1 MSDKTKKD
9 VQNLKSTLEENDLQ
23 HFENEGLANLLPKI
37 FSFFPSNVKGIKIL
51 DVGCGPCVIA
61 GIVKL
66 RFDADVYGVD
76 CDSTFVD
83 QAKTKGI
90 KVYGCDLESGSFPF
104 ADGSFD
110 YVLFIEVLEHLAKPE
125 NCLKEI
131 ARVLKPNGILILS
144 TPNLT
149 SLQNRISLFRGKDPL
164 NGNPIDRP
172 YDRHI
177 RLYALNSA
185 TQLLSSWFKIT
196 RIAYLNPHSRKTSKG
211 IGRDFLCY
219 LKKDMSNTMILAC
232 QTTNKKS
239 NASS

>member
-1 MSDKTKKD
+1 MSNEIKKD
-9 VQNLKSTLEENDLQ
+9 MQNLKSTLEKSDLQ
-23 HFENEGLANLLPKI
+23 HFENEGLANLLPKLY
-37 FSFFPSNVKGIKIL
+37 SFFPSNMSGAKIL

-61 GIVKL
+61 GIVKQK
-66 RFDADVYGVD
+66 FDAEVYGVD

-83 QAKTKGI
+83 QAKAKGI
-90 KVYGCDLESGSFPF
+90 KVYACDLENGSFPF

-110 YVLFIEVLEHLAKPE
+110 CVLFIEVLEHLAKPE

-131 ARVLKPNGILILS
+131 SRVLKSNGILILS

-149 SLQNRISLFRGKDPL
+149 SLQNRISIFSGKDPL
-164 NGNPIDRP
+164 NGNPIVRP

-185 TQLLSSWFKIT
+185 TQLLSTWFKIT
-196 RIAYLNPHSRKTSKG
+196 RIGYMNPHARKTSKG
-211 IGRDFLCY
+211 VGRDFLCY

-232 QTTNKKS
+232 QTTK
-239 NASS
+239 